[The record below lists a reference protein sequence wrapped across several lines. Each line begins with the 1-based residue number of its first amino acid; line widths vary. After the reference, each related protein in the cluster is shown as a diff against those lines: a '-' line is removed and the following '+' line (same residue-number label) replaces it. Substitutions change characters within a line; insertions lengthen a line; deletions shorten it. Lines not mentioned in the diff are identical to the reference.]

1 MESQTGGLHWAL
13 CHGWGRRVWG
23 RLLLREEATSQARE
37 DDGGG
42 GRRKPLKGA
51 AAKGPGGCPHPCRG
65 FRHTRREAVPS
76 RGCPFCLTH
85 HRPQAKLADLG
96 RLSSRASYRPSRWG
110 QEDPQDR
117 GLHPLQGAV
126 SLPQPPA
133 PHHHHHRQ
141 SPPAGEAP
149 TPLRPPR
156 GPSPGFCVAETEPA
170 EGPTLPGTSGP
181 SAFPGQSPTPAP
193 TPAPDTAKQQHQIQ
207 LAGAT
212 SSCAHHPDMHTH
224 PTHTA
229 HTTHTQTQ
237 HTHTACTQI
246 YT

>member
-65 FRHTRREAVPS
+65 FRHSRREAVPS

-96 RLSSRASYRPSRWG
+96 RLSSRASYRPSRWE

-117 GLHPLQGAV
+117 GLHPLQGTV

-133 PHHHHHRQ
+133 PPPPPPPPVTSCRG
-141 SPPAGEAP
+141 SPHPTATSQRPQPRLLCGRNGASRRANPARHLG
-149 TPLRPPR
+149 TLGVPR
-156 GPSPGFCVAETEPA
+156 AEPHPSPHTR
-170 EGPTLPGTSGP
+170 PGHRK
-181 SAFPGQSPTPAP
+181 
-193 TPAPDTAKQQHQIQ
+193 TAASDSVGRCH
-207 LAGAT
+207 L
-212 SSCAHHPDMHTH
+212 
-224 PTHTA
+224 
-229 HTTHTQTQ
+229 
-237 HTHTACTQI
+237 
-246 YT
+246 